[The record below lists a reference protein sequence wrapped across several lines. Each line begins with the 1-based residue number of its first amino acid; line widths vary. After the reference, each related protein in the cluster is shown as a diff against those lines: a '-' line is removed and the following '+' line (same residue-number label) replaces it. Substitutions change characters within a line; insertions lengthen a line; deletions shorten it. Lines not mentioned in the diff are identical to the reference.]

1 MPVEIAAF
9 TIESYEE
16 VFAIWREA
24 EGVGLHDD
32 CDSRQG
38 IQSYLERN
46 PGLSFIA
53 VAGGAVVGAV
63 LCGHDGRRGYV
74 HHLAVHPDWRRRGV
88 GRKLVDRCLEALRV
102 EGITKC
108 HIFVF
113 RGNVDAMAF
122 WKSAGWTPR
131 SDIGVVSKVIEPDII
146 EPDRSAG

>member
-9 TIESYEE
+9 TIDCYDQ

-38 IQSYLERN
+38 IQSYLARN

-74 HHLAVHPDWRRRGV
+74 HHLAVHPGWRRRGV
-88 GRKLVDRCLEALRV
+88 GRKLVDRCLEALRA

-122 WKSAGWTPR
+122 WRSVGWTPR
-131 SDIGVVSKVIEPDII
+131 SDIGVVSKVIEADII